1 MNTSPVVLAAAFENI
16 GNGLFSLGENWS
28 ERALKLFL
36 IAIVAITVIKKM
48 SIKAGIGAV
57 LGLAIC
63 LGIYYART
71 DLADAFKQEITD
83 LQSAPAHHTPHNGDG
98 AAGHLA

>member
-1 MNTSPVVLAAAFENI
+1 MNTTPVVLAAAFENI
-16 GNGLFSLGENWS
+16 GNGLFGLGESWS

-57 LGLAIC
+57 LGLVIC
-63 LGIYYART
+63 LGIYNART
-71 DLADAFKQEITD
+71 DLADAFRAELTD
-83 LQSAPAHHTPHNGDG
+83 LQSAAAHHAPGHGDG
-98 AAGHLA
+98 TAGRIA

>member
-1 MNTSPVVLAAAFENI
+1 MNTTTFVLAGAFENI
-16 GNGLFSLGENWS
+16 GNGLFGLGESWA

-63 LGIYYART
+63 LGIYSART
-71 DLADAFKQEITD
+71 DLADAFKQELTD
-83 LQSAPAHHTPHNGDG
+83 MQSAPAHPTSQHRDAT
-98 AAGHLA
+98 AGRMA

>member
-1 MNTSPVVLAAAFENI
+1 MNHIVLAGAFENI
-16 GNGLFSLGENWS
+16 GNGLFGLGENWA

-36 IAIVAITVIKKM
+36 VAIVAITVIKKM

-63 LGIYYART
+63 LGIYYARA
-71 DLADAFKQEITD
+71 DLADAFKQEIRD
-83 LQSAPAHHTPHNGDG
+83 LQSAPAAHLVPQSGNGTG
-98 AAGHLA
+98 RTA